1 MVDKVVD
8 ESFETARRVELAE
21 QSNAHVDHPRND
33 IMSVGFDDKYV
44 ITITRDERVIHMPL
58 DWFPWLRDATPE
70 QRSDYELSG
79 NSIYFHQLDE
89 GFSNETMSFGNPR
102 LFTEMSALP
111 ELSDLEADDSDRPT
125 PAPKG

>member
-1 MVDKVVD
+1 MVDKVD

-33 IMSVGFDDKYV
+33 IMSVGFDNKYV
-44 ITITRDERVIHMPL
+44 LTTTRDGRIIMMPL

-70 QRSDYELSG
+70 QRSDYTAYGSTVDFNQL
-79 NSIYFHQLDE
+79 NS

-102 LFTEMSALP
+102 LFTELSALP

-125 PAPKG
+125 PASKG